1 MMAMAG
7 KSLSV
12 SLKLFKLPPESIKSE
27 TRVPTTPDGVPMLSL
42 VSVSSGLAD
51 MVSMGEDN
59 CYISFLFNKHYDKE
73 LFSSKTRKYKKYL
86 IYVTLVPSGSPLLA

>member
-7 KSLSV
+7 ESLSV

-42 VSVSSGLAD
+42 VSVSSGLAE
-51 MVSMGEDN
+51 MVRVGEDN
-59 CYISFLFNKHYDKE
+59 FSISFLFCKH
-73 LFSSKTRKYKKYL
+73 R
-86 IYVTLVPSGSPLLA
+86 I